1 MKKDKLLKRYKFVNY
16 GLFKINSM
24 VFIQHSSS
32 TFQQARNPP

>member
-16 GLFKINSM
+16 LFKINSM

-32 TFQQARNPP
+32 TFQ

>member
-1 MKKDKLLKRYKFVNY
+1 MKKDKLLKRYKIVNY

-32 TFQQARNPP
+32 TFQ